1 MYISELSLENFRS
14 FKEKK
19 TINFHEGINVI
30 IGHNNAGKTTV
41 IKALELLFDIKKSK
55 RLSIDDF
62 NKNTFQ

>member
-1 MYISELSLENFRS
+1 MYISNLSLENFRS

-41 IKALELLFDIKKSK
+41 IKASEYIV
-55 RLSIDDF
+55 
-62 NKNTFQ
+62 